1 MELEQLAE
9 LYGED
14 GMRADPAVLQFG
26 LATVDNVT
34 LSSTDPDTTVQWTE
48 GSVMTTVGEVDTT
61 AATETIETIEI
72 TETTIVVDT
81 TEVGGRFC

>member
-14 GMRADPAVLQFG
+14 GMRADPAVPQFE
-26 LATVDNVT
+26 LATADNVT

-48 GSVMTTVGEVDTT
+48 GSVITTVGEVDTT
-61 AATETIETIEI
+61 AATETIET

>member
-1 MELEQLAE
+1 MAE

-14 GMRADPAVLQFG
+14 GLQADPAVLQFG

-48 GSVMTTVGEVDTT
+48 GSVITTVSEVDTT